1 MPVVAKCPNCNGP
14 LDKAPTG
21 PESKCPFC
29 GATLLA
35 TRYMPSPAA
44 PGPVPP
50 PGYPPAAAPPPASSG
65 GWGTSAVGS
74 PAPYPVP
81 PPPVLPTIA
90 VTTRR
95 VSSASYIISIV
106 VTLLVVGGTVFG
118 VFMVQRQVQEQV
130 EQSTQAARQAVEDT
144 TKPLTLPELPLEP
157 GKDLVLTLPGAGGR
171 RVSAWLPITLEQE
184 TPFEITA
191 LGSEAYVTCRL
202 KAFDAQDKALAR
214 AEEGDKLQIYPLLPA
229 GRSKVFLDCGGYPGE
244 RSVRVLARP
253 LPLVLVDEPARIE
266 LEPGFESAG
275 AGLIPGQ
282 AGLYAVAAHCEDGSL
297 NQLQVLGAQDV
308 LLGRESVG
316 STTKRAILEL
326 ELEDQG
332 YLAQIVRS
340 SSADQKIPATIVLTR
355 LDPEPIAVGG
365 EAKGTMTR
373 HVLRRYYELKVET
386 ATKLVV
392 TLTAPF
398 PHVVELRRADGL
410 AVATSDEAR
419 ANREARL
426 APSAAVEPGTYR
438 VVVRGEEYSVSEGEF
453 TVRVES
459 VSDAPPPRRGGRRG
473 GG

>member
-21 PESKCPFC
+21 PESKCPYC

-35 TRYMPSPAA
+35 TRFMPSPVA
-44 PGPVPP
+44 PGPA
-50 PGYPPAAAPPPASSG
+50 PGYPPPAPPPASSG
-65 GWGTSAVGS
+65 GWGSPAVGAPS
-74 PAPYPVP
+74 PYPVP

-95 VSSASYIISIV
+95 VSSVTYIVSSV
-106 VTLLVVGGTVFG
+106 VTLLIIGGTIVG
-118 VFMVQRQVQEQV
+118 VFMMQRQVQEQV
-130 EQSTQAARQAVEDT
+130 QQSTQAAQQAIDDA
-144 TKPLTLPELPLEP
+144 TKPLVLPELPLEP

-171 RVSAWLPITLEQE
+171 RVSAWLPLTLEEE

-191 LGSEAYVTCRL
+191 IGSEAYVSCQL
-202 KAFDAQDKALAR
+202 KAFDAQEKALAR
-214 AEEGDKLQIYPLLPA
+214 SDEGDKLQIYPLLPA
-229 GRSKVFLDCGGYPGE
+229 GRSKVFLDCSGHPSE

-253 LPLVLVDEPARIE
+253 LPLVMVDEPARIV

-275 AGLIPGQ
+275 AALIPPQ
-282 AGLYAVAAHCEDGSL
+282 AGLYAVAADCEDGSL
-297 NQLQVLGAQDV
+297 NQLQVLGPQDV
-308 LLGRESVG
+308 LLGRESIS

-326 ELEDQG
+326 ELEAQG

-373 HVLRRYYELKVET
+373 HVLRRYYELKVEA
-386 ATKLVV
+386 ATKLAVV
-392 TLTAPF
+392 LTAPF
-398 PHVVELRRADGL
+398 PHTVELRRADGV
-410 AVATSDEAR
+410 AVATSDEER

-426 APSAAVEPGTYR
+426 APAAPVEPGTYR
-438 VVVRGEEYSVSEGEF
+438 IVVRGEEYSVSEGEYVLKVQAV
-453 TVRVES
+453 TET
-459 VSDAPPPRRGGRRG
+459 PPRRGGRRSG
-473 GG
+473 G

>member
-44 PGPVPP
+44 PGPVSA
-50 PGYPPAAAPPPASSG
+50 PGYPPPVAPPPASSG
-65 GWGTSAVGS
+65 GWGTPVVGA
-74 PAPYPVP
+74 PGPYPVP
-81 PPPVLPTIA
+81 PPPVLPTIT
-90 VTTRR
+90 VTARR
-95 VSSASYIISIV
+95 ASSVTYIISSV
-106 VTLLVVGGTVFG
+106 VTLLVIGGTIFG
-118 VFMVQRQVQEQV
+118 VFMMQRQVQEQV
-130 EQSTQAARQAVEDT
+130 EQTTQAAQQAIEDS

-171 RVSAWLPITLEQE
+171 RVSAWLPLTLEEE

-191 LGSEAYVTCRL
+191 LGSEAYVSCRL
-202 KAFDAQDKALAR
+202 KAFDAQEKALAR
-214 AEEGDKLQIYPLLPA
+214 SEEGDKLQIYPVLPA
-229 GRSKVFLDCGGYPGE
+229 GRSKVFLDCSGHPSE

-253 LPLVLVDEPARIE
+253 LPLVTVDEPTRIV

-282 AGLYAVAAHCEDGSL
+282 AGLYAVAADCEDGPL

-355 LDPEPIAVGG
+355 IDPEPIAVGG
-365 EAKGTMTR
+365 EVKGTMTR
-373 HVLRRYYELKVET
+373 HVLRRYYELKVEA
-386 ATKLVV
+386 ATKLAV
-392 TLTAPF
+392 TLAAPF
-398 PHVVELRRADGL
+398 EHIVELRRADGV
-410 AVATSDEAR
+410 AVATSDAAR

-426 APSAAVEPGTYR
+426 APAAAIEPGTYR
-438 VVVRGEEYSVSEGEF
+438 LVVRGEEYAVSEGEF
-453 TVRVES
+453 TLRVEA
-459 VSDAPPPRRGGRRG
+459 VPDAPAPRRGGRRG